1 MQSGALLFGRRWGGC
16 RAWQKSGAINP
27 PAEANFVNVRFYSID
42 SSQQL
47 TVTTKEPLPKQGTT
61 VEAEAKVGDV
71 VRKISV
77 FQGWPQ
83 APQFFDFAVLSAGS
97 LTKTE

>member
-1 MQSGALLFGRRWGGC
+1 MAVILT
-16 RAWQKSGAINP
+16 NP
-27 PAEANFVNVRFYSID
+27 PAGPAPARYRVGR
-42 SSQQL
+42 
-47 TVTTKEPLPKQGTT
+47 QGTT

-83 APQFFDFAVLSAGS
+83 VPSFFDFAVLSAGG
-97 LTKTE
+97 LTKTD